1 MINNAW
7 KLLALIATLYLVAAL
22 VLHRADYYDAA
33 QVCAQLSIAAAIAQA
48 SQTLTFVVGD
58 GAAEPRDTQ
67 EER

>member
-1 MINNAW
+1 MIKNAW

-48 SQTLTFVVGD
+48 GSPWVVCGRV
-58 GAAEPRDTQ
+58 AEQRDTQ